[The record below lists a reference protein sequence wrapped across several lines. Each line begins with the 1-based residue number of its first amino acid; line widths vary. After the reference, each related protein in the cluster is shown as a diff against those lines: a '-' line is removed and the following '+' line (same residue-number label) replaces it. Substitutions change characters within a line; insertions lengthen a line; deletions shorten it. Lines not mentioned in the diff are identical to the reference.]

1 MHWLDIVL
9 IVILA
14 LVIFDG
20 WRHGLLHFV
29 SEFIGLGLGI
39 LFAVLFHDVLADRLG
54 CISTRGIA
62 EVVAFVIICAVV
74 GIAAA
79 VLSHIFLE
87 PRIKRKIPNRVN
99 RGGGM
104 ALGFVLGAALC
115 VIIVLLLDKFA
126 VLSPGTPLE
135 EASGARQ
142 YITTMLDESFFARLI
157 LNCFGSWL

>member
-1 MHWLDIVL
+1 MHWLDIL
-9 IVILA
+9 FIVILA
-14 LVIFDG
+14 LIIFDG
-20 WRHGLLHFV
+20 WRHGLLHFI

-39 LFAVLFHDVLADRLG
+39 LFAILFHDILADRLG

-104 ALGFVLGAALC
+104 ALGFILGAALC
-115 VIIVLLLDKFA
+115 VVIVLLLNKFT
-126 VLSPGTPLE
+126 VLSMEIPLE
-135 EASGARQ
+135 EVSGARQ
-142 YITTMLDESFFARLI
+142 YITEMLDDSFFARII
-157 LNCFGSWL
+157 LNCCGSWL

>member
-14 LVIFDG
+14 LIIFDG

-29 SEFIGLGLGI
+29 SEFIGFGFGI
-39 LFAVLFHDVLADRLG
+39 LFAVLFHDALADRLG

-74 GIAAA
+74 GIAVA
-79 VLSHIFLE
+79 VLSHLFLE
-87 PRIKRKIPNRVN
+87 PRIKRVIPNRVN

-104 ALGFVLGAALC
+104 AVGFILGAALC
-115 VIIVLLLDKFA
+115 VIIVLLLEAFA
-126 VLSPGTPLE
+126 VSSPGFPLE
-135 EASGARQ
+135 EPSGAQQ
-142 YITTMLDESFFARLI
+142 YITTMLDDSFFARVI
-157 LNCFGSWL
+157 LNCFGSLL